1 MIRLLR
7 RILAVPFFAY
17 SGLLLVMAVIE
28 PSLEQGVAAL
38 LVAIPAVLLYPWRR
52 PRQSA
57 EDDTGDA

>member
-17 SGLLLVMAVIE
+17 SGLLLVTAVIE
-28 PSLEQGVAAL
+28 PSLEGGVAAL
-38 LVAIPAVLLYPWRR
+38 LFAIPAVLLYPWRR

-57 EDDTGDA
+57 EGDDDDT